1 MPSPAMRLERFFDL
15 SGRRV
20 LITGAAQGLGAA
32 MATAFAAQGASL
44 VLADRK
50 VEALR
55 EAARALGPSVE
66 CHRYDQADR
75 QSIET
80 LAMAAGA
87 VDVLVNNAGI
97 MARASLLETGAELL
111 RDIVAV
117 DLVGVVSLTTLVARG
132 MVERGGGA
140 VVNIGSQMAFCGAE
154 GRGAYA
160 AAKAGVSQFTRTA
173 AVEWGPRGIRV
184 NCIAPGR
191 MLTPMTREMLAD
203 PAEHARGLQ
212 RIPLRRYGDPAD
224 VAHVAVFLASDA
236 AAYITGQT
244 VVVDGGWVIG

>member
-1 MPSPAMRLERFFDL
+1 MRLERFFDL

-20 LITGAAQGLGAA
+20 LITGAAQGLGVA

-44 VLADRK
+44 VLADQK
-50 VEALR
+50 MEALG
-55 EAARALGPSVE
+55 EVARAQGSSVE
-66 CHRYDQADR
+66 CHPYDQADQR
-75 QSIET
+75 SIEA
-80 LAMAAGA
+80 LAAAAGA

-97 MARASLLETGAELL
+97 MARTPLLETGAGLL
-111 RDIVAV
+111 REIVAV
-117 DLVGVVSLTTLVARG
+117 DLVGVVALTTLVARG

-154 GRGAYA
+154 GRGVYA

-173 AVEWGPRGIRV
+173 AVEWGPRGVRV

-203 PAEHARGLQ
+203 PVEHARGLQ
-212 RIPLRRYGDPAD
+212 RIPLRRYGAPDD

-236 AAYITGQT
+236 AAYVTGQT
-244 VVVDGGWVIG
+244 IIVDGGWVLG

>member
-1 MPSPAMRLERFFDL
+1 MSPSAAGLERFFDF

-32 MATAFAAQGASL
+32 MATAFAVQGASL

-50 VEALR
+50 LEALR
-55 EAARALGPSVE
+55 EAASGLGTSVE
-66 CHRYDQADR
+66 CHRYEQADQR
-75 QSIET
+75 SIEA
-80 LAMAAGA
+80 LAVAAGA

-97 MARASLLETGAELL
+97 MVRTPLLDTEDRLL

-117 DLVGVVSLTTLVARG
+117 DLVGVVALTTLVARR
-132 MVERGGGA
+132 MIERGGGV
-140 VVNIGSQMAFCGAE
+140 VVNIGSQMAFVGAE

-173 AVEWGPRGIRV
+173 AVEWGPRGVRV

-191 MLTPMTREMLAD
+191 MLTPMTRELLAD
-203 PAEHARGLQ
+203 PAEHARGLA

-236 AAYITGQT
+236 AAYVTGQT
-244 VVVDGGWVIG
+244 VVVDGGWVLG

>member
-1 MPSPAMRLERFFDL
+1 
-15 SGRRV
+15 
-20 LITGAAQGLGAA
+20 
-32 MATAFAAQGASL
+32 

-66 CHRYDQADR
+66 CHRYDQADQ

-154 GRGAYA
+154 GRARTRRPRPASHSSRAQRRWSGGR
-160 AAKAGVSQFTRTA
+160 AGSASTA
-173 AVEWGPRGIRV
+173 SP
-184 NCIAPGR
+184 
-191 MLTPMTREMLAD
+191 
-203 PAEHARGLQ
+203 PAGC
-212 RIPLRRYGDPAD
+212 
-224 VAHVAVFLASDA
+224 
-236 AAYITGQT
+236 
-244 VVVDGGWVIG
+244 

>member
-44 VLADRK
+44 VLADWK

-66 CHRYDQADR
+66 CHRYDQADQ

-80 LAMAAGA
+80 LAVAAGA

-117 DLVGVVSLTTLVARG
+117 DLVGVVSLTTLVARA
-132 MVERGGGA
+132 MVECGGGA

-236 AAYITGQT
+236 AAYVTGQT

>member
-1 MPSPAMRLERFFDL
+1 MSAPARLERFFDF

-44 VLADRK
+44 VLADLN

-55 EAARALGPSVE
+55 EAACGLGACVE
-66 CHRYDQADR
+66 CHRYDQAD
-75 QSIET
+75 QHSVEA
-80 LAMAAGA
+80 LAMAAGV

-97 MARASLLETGAELL
+97 MARASLLDTDAELL
-111 RDIVAV
+111 RAIVAV
-117 DLVGVVSLTTLVARG
+117 DLVGLMALTALIARG
-132 MVERGGGA
+132 MVERGGGT
-140 VVNIGSQMAFCGAE
+140 VVNIGSQMAFSGAE

-173 AVEWGPRGIRV
+173 AVEWGPRGVRV

-191 MLTPMTREMLAD
+191 MLTPMTRELLAD

-236 AAYITGQT
+236 AAYVTGQT
-244 VVVDGGWVIG
+244 VVVDGGWLIG

>member
-1 MPSPAMRLERFFDL
+1 MRLERFFDL

-50 VEALR
+50 MEALGG
-55 EAARALGPSVE
+55 AARALGRSVE
-66 CHRYDQADR
+66 CHPYDQADPR
-75 QSIET
+75 SIEA
-80 LAMAAGA
+80 LAAAAGA

-97 MARASLLETGAELL
+97 MARTPLLETGAGLL
-111 RDIVAV
+111 REIVAV
-117 DLVGVVSLTTLVARG
+117 DLVGVVALTTLVARG

-173 AVEWGPRGIRV
+173 AVEWGPRGVRV

-203 PAEHARGLQ
+203 PAEHASGLQ
-212 RIPLRRYGDPAD
+212 RIPLRRYGDPND

-236 AAYITGQT
+236 AAYVTGQT
-244 VVVDGGWVIG
+244 IIVDGGWVLG

>member
-1 MPSPAMRLERFFDL
+1 
-15 SGRRV
+15 
-20 LITGAAQGLGAA
+20 
-32 MATAFAAQGASL
+32 
-44 VLADRK
+44 
-50 VEALR
+50 
-55 EAARALGPSVE
+55 
-66 CHRYDQADR
+66 
-75 QSIET
+75 
-80 LAMAAGA
+80 

>member
-1 MPSPAMRLERFFDL
+1 MRLERFFDL

-32 MATAFAAQGASL
+32 MAAAFAAQGASL

-50 VEALR
+50 IDALRAAAPALECHAYDQSDQRSIEAL
-55 EAARALGPSVE
+55 AA
-66 CHRYDQADR
+66 
-75 QSIET
+75 
-80 LAMAAGA
+80 AAGA

-97 MARASLLETGAELL
+97 LARASLLETGGDLL
-111 RDIVAV
+111 REVVGV
-117 DLVGVVSLTTLVARG
+117 DLVGVVALTTLVARG
-132 MVERGGGA
+132 MVDRGRGA

-160 AAKAGVSQFTRTA
+160 AAKAGISQFTRTA
-173 AVEWGPRGIRV
+173 AVEWGPRGVRV

-191 MLTPMTREMLAD
+191 MLTPMTREVLAD
-203 PAEHARGLQ
+203 PAEYARGLE

-224 VAHVAVFLASDA
+224 VAWVAVFLASDA
-236 AAYITGQT
+236 AGYITGQT
-244 VVVDGGWVIG
+244 VVVDGGWVLG